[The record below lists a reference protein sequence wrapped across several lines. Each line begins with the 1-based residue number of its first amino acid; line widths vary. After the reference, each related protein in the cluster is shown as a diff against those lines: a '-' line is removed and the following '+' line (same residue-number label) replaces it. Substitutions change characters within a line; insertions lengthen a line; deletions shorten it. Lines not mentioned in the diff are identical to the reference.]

1 MPDPIK
7 PVEAEDEEVTPD
19 APAEPEA
26 GDSPIEGE
34 EALGD
39 PGKRALE
46 AIKAKHRAERA
57 KRIELEEKLRDAT
70 APKGDELD
78 PEAIRDQIRREVRA
92 EADREI
98 IAARVEATAAKFLH
112 NPADAVAFI
121 DLSEFQLEN
130 GKVDADEIQSA
141 IKDLIAERPY
151 LAITGTP
158 QRGSTKRV
166 PEVPADP
173 ANKPS
178 TPVSHAERI
187 KAAQAAGDIEAVIAL
202 QNDLLTP
209 Q

>member
-1 MPDPIK
+1 MSDPIEPNEAPEDPTPDPE
-7 PVEAEDEEVTPD
+7 PNDE
-19 APAEPEA
+19 
-26 GDSPIEGE
+26 PIEGE

-46 AIKAKHRAERA
+46 AIKAKHKEERA
-57 KRIELEEKLRDAT
+57 KRLALEEKLREAT
-70 APKGDELD
+70 TPKGDEQD
-78 PEAIRDQIRREVRA
+78 PEVIREQIRREVRA

-98 IAARVEATAAKFLH
+98 IAARVEASAAKYLH

-121 DLSEFQLEN
+121 DLSLFQLEN

-151 LAITGTP
+151 LAVTGTP

-178 TPVSHAERI
+178 TPVSHAERVA
-187 KAAQAAGDIEAVIAL
+187 AAQAAGDIQAVIAL

>member
-1 MPDPIK
+1 MSDPIE
-7 PVEAEDEEVTPD
+7 PVEAPEDPTPD
-19 APAEPEA
+19 PEPTDE
-26 GDSPIEGE
+26 DPIEGE

-46 AIKAKHRAERA
+46 AIKAKHKEERA
-57 KRIELEEKLRDAT
+57 KRIALEEKLREAT
-70 APKGDELD
+70 TPKGDEQD
-78 PEAIRDQIRREVRA
+78 PEVIREQIRREIRQ

-98 IAARVEATAAKFLH
+98 IAARVEASAAKYLH

-121 DLSEFQLEN
+121 DLTEFHLEN
-130 GKVDADEIQSA
+130 GKVDADEIQAA

-151 LAITGTP
+151 LAINNSTP
-158 QRGSTKRV
+158 QRGAKRV

-187 KAAQAAGDIEAVIAL
+187 RAAQAAGDIQAVISL